1 MNGVLI
7 NTKVK
12 DGRFSRVVAR
22 GHFKLRQQQQGFV
35 LMVSLVMVVAITA
48 IAVTLM
54 NSSSLD
60 TKMAVVT
67 EEREM
72 ATHHAKG
79 GNDQLFY
86 NAVNR
91 TINEQNYFAA
101 FSASQQSAQF
111 VSTHGAISTVTWASD
126 NQVETDCP
134 RSKAP
139 TEGLQCNYLSTTT
152 AKNFGPGEVNQI
164 NVVAGVAQQVGVK

>member
-1 MNGVLI
+1 MNFKAK
-7 NTKVK
+7 T
-12 DGRFSRVVAR
+12 RVSACLNRRGVAR
-22 GHFKLRQQQQGFV
+22 SGYKLRQKRQGFV

-48 IAVTLM
+48 IAVSLM
-54 NSSSLD
+54 SASTLD

-91 TINEQNYFAA
+91 TVNEQNYFAA
-101 FSASQQSAQF
+101 FSVSQEAAQY
-111 VSTHGAISTVTWASD
+111 VSTHGAVSAVSWASD
-126 NQVETDCP
+126 NHVETDCP
-134 RSKAP
+134 RSKSP
-139 TEGLQCNYLSTTT
+139 TEGLRCNYLSTTT
-152 AKNFGPGEVNQI
+152 TKTFGPGEVNQI
-164 NVVAGVAQQVGVK
+164 NVVSGVAQQVGVK

>member
-1 MNGVLI
+1 MSRLTHTNG
-7 NTKVK
+7 
-12 DGRFSRVVAR
+12 GFSRAKITAK
-22 GHFKLRQQQQGFV
+22 GKQQGFV

-54 NSSSLD
+54 SSSTLD

-72 ATHHAKG
+72 ASHHAKG

-91 TINEQNYFAA
+91 TVNEQNYFAA
-101 FSASQQSAQF
+101 FSVSQESAQY

-126 NQVETDCP
+126 NHVETDCP

-139 TEGLQCNYLSTTT
+139 TEGLRCNYLNATTSKT
-152 AKNFGPGEVNQI
+152 FGPGDVNQI
-164 NVVAGVAQQVGVK
+164 NVVSGVAQQVGVK